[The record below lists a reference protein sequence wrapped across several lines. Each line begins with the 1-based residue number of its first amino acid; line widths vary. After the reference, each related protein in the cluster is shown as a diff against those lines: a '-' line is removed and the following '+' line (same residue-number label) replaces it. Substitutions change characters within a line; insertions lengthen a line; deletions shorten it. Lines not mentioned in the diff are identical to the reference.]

1 MLASV
6 GISRPFTTLIA
17 TITYLF
23 PGNVLSILYA
33 ENEL

>member
-6 GISRPFTTLIA
+6 GISRPVTTLIA
-17 TITYLF
+17 TYLF
-23 PGNVLSILYA
+23 PGNVFSILYA